1 MEVYKYVKGGIWW
14 CDFPEDQPR
23 GLMQGRHM
31 AIIISGVAN
40 PSSTCTL
47 TVLPIS
53 SMNSSK
59 DSETKLRSFFC
70 IPITVYKDC
79 FVCCNQPTTITT
91 SQLHDY
97 VGQVNGSKLQIIEE
111 ELMRYFQ
118 FYVKPDYN
126 KSPKELSSNYLQNSI
141 AKSEDN
147 EVIIDDNDIEN
158 SDETIGSVPIVK
170 KIKRPRRKVLVVE
183 TGEVFPSIRSCYLH
197 FDVPRSDVERA
208 LKKNGFIYSTFG
220 NFQLRYAEL

>member
-14 CDFPEDQPR
+14 CDFPNDQPR
-23 GLMQGRHM
+23 GSMQGRHM

-40 PSSTCTL
+40 PLSNCTL

-70 IPITVYKDC
+70 VPITIYKDC
-79 FVCCNQPTTITT
+79 FVCCNQPTTIIA

-118 FYVKPDYN
+118 FYVKPNYN
-126 KSPKELSSNYLQNSI
+126 KLPKELSSEYIQNSI
-141 AKSEDN
+141 EKSEGSKMIESN
-147 EVIIDDNDIEN
+147 EFTEEIDVVDLV
-158 SDETIGSVPIVK
+158 TTK
-170 KIKRPRRKVLVVE
+170 KIKRPRKKVLVVE
-183 TGEVFPSIRSCYLH
+183 TGEVFPSVRACYLH
-197 FDVPRSDVERA
+197 FGVSRFDVESA
-208 LKKNGFIYSTFG
+208 LKKGRSIYSTLGIFKI
-220 NFQLRYAEL
+220 RYADK